1 MAMIVLGDRAAEI
14 CDGGRSALPILD
26 TGSDEVRRAR
36 SVSAMATALPLGP
49 QHNSAPWASLPI
61 NSTTTPGWQSIT
73 PLHGSNSLL
82 VYRGEGRGAELGSFC
97 LYCAVGG
104 ESEEMWM
111 LIVPLVWQCGKSLQ
125 LSKGRLLGTGAAVL
139 GTKVGASKRAPL
151 VYVPLKDVEVVALL
165 QLP

>member
-1 MAMIVLGDRAAEI
+1 
-14 CDGGRSALPILD
+14 
-26 TGSDEVRRAR
+26 
-36 SVSAMATALPLGP
+36 
-49 QHNSAPWASLPI
+49 
-61 NSTTTPGWQSIT
+61 
-73 PLHGSNSLL
+73 
-82 VYRGEGRGAELGSFC
+82 
-97 LYCAVGG
+97 
-104 ESEEMWM
+104 MWM